1 MNPRWSPG
9 PETRAAVVR
18 HPFFLAGLAVV
29 VLLGLTAGVLVVV
42 DSARGGKS
50 SPPAVVVDPV
60 STDTVGP
67 TSMTATADGVTG
79 TANDILTVRSAPGT
93 RTPALGTL
101 AKGDEV
107 VIDGRTTDSNWYRII
122 FPPLS
127 EFHGWVEATS
137 LAVTGDPSTLL
148 VATAEPPVY
157 VEVPTTPPDVLTSVA
172 GSLTPTEAATPEVT
186 PTVSDQLPDLV
197 IGTTPTVSGGKLFV
211 TVVNQGQGDA
221 VGDIVVAVFNP
232 DGTKLLGG
240 ATLPNFTLK
249 PGRSIDIGT
258 GYEVT
263 QSQTLLLI
271 VDPNGD
277 IAETDDTNN
286 RATVAIA
293 VGNPSP
299 TDATPAETP
308 PPDATVAP

>member
-1 MNPRWSPG
+1 
-9 PETRAAVVR
+9 
-18 HPFFLAGLAVV
+18 VV
-29 VLLGLTAGVLVVV
+29 VLLGLTAGTLVII
-42 DSARGGKS
+42 DSARGGTS

-60 STDTVGP
+60 STNTVGP

-93 RTPALGTL
+93 RTPAVGTL
-101 AKGDEV
+101 AKGDDV

-137 LAVTGDPSTLL
+137 VAVTGDPSTLV
-148 VATAEPPVY
+148 VATAEPPVF
-157 VEVPTTPPDVLTSVA
+157 VEVPTPPPDALTARA
-172 GSLTPTEAATPEVT
+172 GSLTPTESETPEVT
-186 PTVSDQLPDLV
+186 PTVSGQLPDLV
-197 IGTTPTVSGGKLFV
+197 IGTTPTISGGKLFI

-221 VGDIVVAVFNP
+221 TGDIVVAVFNQ
-232 DGTKLLGG
+232 DGTQLLGG
-240 ATLPNFTLK
+240 ATLPHFTLK

-263 QSQTLLLI
+263 QNQTLLLI

-277 IAETDDTNN
+277 ISETDDTNN

-293 VGNPSP
+293 VGNPPPADVTP
-299 TDATPAETP
+299 TDTPVTP
-308 PPDATVAP
+308 EG

>member
-1 MNPRWSPG
+1 MSPRWLPG
-9 PETRAAVVR
+9 PETRAAVLR

-29 VLLGLTAGVLVVV
+29 VLLGLTAGVLVIV

-50 SPPAVVVDPV
+50 SSPAVVIAPV
-60 STDTVGP
+60 STNTVGP
-67 TSMTATADGVTG
+67 TSMTATADGVSG
-79 TANDILTVRSAPGT
+79 SANDILTVRSAPGT
-93 RTPALGTL
+93 RTPAVGTL
-101 AKGDEV
+101 AKGDDV

-127 EFHGWVEATS
+127 ELHGWIEATS
-137 LAVTGDPSTLL
+137 VTVTGDPSTLV
-148 VATAEPPVY
+148 VATAEPPVF
-157 VEVPTTPPDVLTSVA
+157 VEVPTTPPDVLTARA
-172 GSLTPTEAATPEVT
+172 GSLTPVESETPDVT

-221 VGDIVVAVFNP
+221 TGDIVVAVFNP

-240 ATLPNFTLK
+240 ATLPDFTLK

-258 GYEVT
+258 GYDVT
-263 QSQTLLLI
+263 QNQTLLLI

-277 IAETDDTNN
+277 ITETDDTNN

-293 VGNPSP
+293 VGNPPP
-299 TDATPAETP
+299 TDATPADTP
-308 PPDATVAP
+308 AEPQG